1 MSRRINF
8 YTISIQNQ
16 NGITDYPVNV
26 FFESVKESILN
37 EERNA
42 QVVRRIGEKWIR
54 IFPYYFSMNE
64 RQMVIPFGKLKDK
77 NKPYW
82 INDENR
88 LEEIPTN
95 LFDINSLAF
104 DVDYNVMAFTSNREG
119 PNIQNV
125 QEYLNSFIPNYT
137 GLAIVIEPI
146 MYNTGIEK
154 VRNASLVR
162 SVTFSLDLGRP
173 LNNFYIGQIA
183 DNEERTLIDSFR
195 NLAMSAKDNGE
206 SRSLSLTL
214 GLGRTG
220 KKDDTLNLES
230 MLSLLGHINIDDEF
244 VTEIK
249 VNYKDGT
256 DDKIEVAKLKE
267 SNVALFY
274 LCKCEETQV
283 SPENLLGNINSAVA
297 DKVLIITRHVDEYF
311 RTVINYD
318 MERFDVVETWDN
330 NM

>member
-1 MSRRINF
+1 
-8 YTISIQNQ
+8 
-16 NGITDYPVNV
+16 
-26 FFESVKESILN
+26 
-37 EERNA
+37 
-42 QVVRRIGEKWIR
+42 
-54 IFPYYFSMNE
+54 
-64 RQMVIPFGKLKDK
+64 
-77 NKPYW
+77 
-82 INDENR
+82 
-88 LEEIPTN
+88 
-95 LFDINSLAF
+95 
-104 DVDYNVMAFTSNREG
+104 
-119 PNIQNV
+119 
-125 QEYLNSFIPNYT
+125 
-137 GLAIVIEPI
+137 
-146 MYNTGIEK
+146 
-154 VRNASLVR
+154 
-162 SVTFSLDLGRP
+162 
-173 LNNFYIGQIA
+173 
-183 DNEERTLIDSFR
+183 
-195 NLAMSAKDNGE
+195 
-206 SRSLSLTL
+206 
-214 GLGRTG
+214 
-220 KKDDTLNLES
+220 